1 VLEVLPDYLA
11 RDGRCDPSHARLA
24 ADAGVGESTVERAL
38 ADAKALGLLDWD
50 RRLVRTGWRA
60 EQTSN
65 AYVLL
70 LPGAGEGAPPAPF
83 KSLKLESGYTVA
95 VTVAAL
101 PVMDPAA
108 QQARITA
115 KLAEERR
122 VRLARLG
129 AATRGNGMF

>member
-1 VLEVLPDYLA
+1 
-11 RDGRCDPSHARLA
+11 
-24 ADAGVGESTVERAL
+24 VGESTVERAL

-50 RRLVRTGWRA
+50 RRLVRTSWRA

-70 LPGAGEGAPPAPF
+70 VPGQGAPPPDPPRPF
-83 KSLKLESGYTVA
+83 KSIKLESYSTVA

-108 QQARITA
+108 QQARIAA
-115 KLAEERR
+115 KWAEERR
-122 VRLARLG
+122 LRQARLDV
-129 AATRGNGMF
+129 ANRGRVS